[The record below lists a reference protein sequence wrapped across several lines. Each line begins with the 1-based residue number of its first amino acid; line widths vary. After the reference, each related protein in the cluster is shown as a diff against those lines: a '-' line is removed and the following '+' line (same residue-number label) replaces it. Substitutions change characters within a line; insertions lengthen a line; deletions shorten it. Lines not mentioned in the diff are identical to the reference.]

1 MLSEEQRNG
10 GSATKLLK
18 SLLSTRIQVE
28 AGVEE
33 EAVLVAVQ
41 EIRTSSNNKKT
52 SPMEEDVVVL
62 EAGGVKEAVV
72 HGKGTSK

>member
-1 MLSEEQRNG
+1 MVVQPPQ
-10 GSATKLLK
+10 LLK
-18 SLLSTRIQVE
+18 RLLSTRIQVE

-33 EAVLVAVQ
+33 EVVLVAVQ
-41 EIRTSSNNKKT
+41 EIRTSSNNRKT